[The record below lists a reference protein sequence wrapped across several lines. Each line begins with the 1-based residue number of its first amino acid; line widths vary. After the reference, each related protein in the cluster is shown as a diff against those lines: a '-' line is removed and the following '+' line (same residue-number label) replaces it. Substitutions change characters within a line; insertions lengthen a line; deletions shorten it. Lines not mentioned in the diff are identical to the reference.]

1 MTNAN
6 QRAKP
11 SDVIL
16 PHPAGRKPSGG
27 IFENI
32 LVCVDGSA
40 ESECAVPM
48 GIAIAVALGSRV
60 TIMRSLETGAV
71 GDKLPPP
78 DALSWELARSGA
90 ARYLDELRQRLA
102 ARIRSPD
109 GHVPAPAID
118 TRLEEGHAASRILA
132 TSRAIGAD
140 LIVLGRHGEHGR
152 RSGSPSGTAV
162 EVVARASCATL
173 LVPDDCIGN
182 VEPKRLE
189 HVLVPLDG
197 SQRGECA
204 LAAAV
209 RLVGSF
215 DAELEL
221 MYCLPPVELAGS
233 AAPCAEDLEL
243 VQRLHE
249 RNRRVAQEY
258 LAGLRTR
265 LGGAREV
272 RVSLHE
278 EPLCDELC
286 APSPRPGADLVVMAA
301 HGASGSSDRSLG
313 SVAWQAIQHSPRPLL
328 IVQDLSPVQ
337 MERCACAGV
346 RRTRAPRVGNAHFQA
361 SQ

>member
-6 QRAKP
+6 RGAKP

-16 PHPAGRKPSGG
+16 PHPAGRTPSGG

-48 GIAIAVALGSRV
+48 GFAIAAALGSHV
-60 TIMRSLETGAV
+60 TIMRSLETGPV
-71 GDKLPPP
+71 GDKSPAP
-78 DALSWELARSGA
+78 DALSWELARSEA
-90 ARYLDELRQRLA
+90 ARYLDGLRQRLA
-102 ARIRSPD
+102 ARIRPPEGD
-109 GHVPAPAID
+109 APAPAID

-132 TSRAIGAD
+132 TSRAIDAD

-173 LVPDDCIGN
+173 LAPDDCIGN
-182 VEPKRLE
+182 VEFTSLE

-204 LAAAV
+204 LAPAV
-209 RLVGSF
+209 RLVMSF

-221 MYCLPPVELAGS
+221 MYCLPPIELTGS
-233 AAPCAEDLEL
+233 AAPGAEDLEL

-258 LAGLRTR
+258 LAGLRAR

-278 EPLCDELC
+278 EPLWDALC
-286 APSPRPGADLVVMAA
+286 APSPHPGGELVVMAA
-301 HGASGSSDRSLG
+301 HGASGSSNRSLG

-328 IVQDLSPVQ
+328 IVQDLSPAQ
-337 MERCACAGV
+337 MEQCADAGA
-346 RRTRAPRVGNAHFQA
+346 RRTSAPRVGNAHFQA
-361 SQ
+361 TQ